1 MTVEIFS
8 ISVFQFHITHS
19 VWPPKCQ
26 ILFVGL
32 HIPKSISQQEL
43 MQNLGQTEWNMGN
56 CYISQLVRT
65 LWLANL
71 AGHTLLYG
79 LLNSKVCFSHHAKW
93 KSTLHTWAINPRG
106 KNLVRNLQY
115 GPPTWLVRAIYK
127 MRTTQHNR
135 EICVCTEDCGLTW
148 HKVEGEIYIVA
159 ISFDESVNAI
169 LLRDSSPWLSK
180 DCIPIEQ
187 HAIFN

>member
-26 ILFVGL
+26 ILFVGM

-93 KSTLHTWAINPRG
+93 KSTLHTWVINPRG

-115 GPPTWLVRAIYK
+115 GPPTRLVRAIYK
-127 MRTTQHNR
+127 MRTT
-135 EICVCTEDCGLTW
+135 EKFVCVLKTVDWSVIKWRGKFTLLQSVSTNQWMPFFWETLLLDLV
-148 HKVEGEIYIVA
+148 KIV
-159 ISFDESVNAI
+159 F
-169 LLRDSSPWLSK
+169 
-180 DCIPIEQ
+180 Q
-187 HAIFN
+187 